1 MTNPDRNAHSLAKT
15 LARYPVSGRSWR
27 LVFFG
32 SGSDSPAL
40 EPYHDELGREEMRRL
55 AQQVAKINNRL
66 QELDAAQTELFLQ
79 ARDLYGRLADIAPKL
94 GHLEQQI
101 SEMRRAQQGVRDAPL
116 SSDPTAAAV
125 HASPTVTEEWIS
137 VRDAARIL
145 GVAPSTIRRYVARG
159 LLESRRLPTGRGL
172 RLLRSQVERLLI
184 APSDAVTPP
193 PSRTERGSC
202 QPQDVSRNSC
212 Q

>member
-1 MTNPDRNAHSLAKT
+1 MTNPDRNVHSLAKT

-32 SGSDSPAL
+32 PTSDSPAL

-55 AQQVAKINNRL
+55 AQQVARINNRL
-66 QELDAAQTELFLQ
+66 QELDAAQMELFLQ

-94 GHLEQQI
+94 AHLEQQI
-101 SEMRRAQQGVRDAPL
+101 SEIRHAHEGARDAPSAGDPP
-116 SSDPTAAAV
+116 SSLDQTTVAANAPAVTAD
-125 HASPTVTEEWIS
+125 EWIS

-184 APSDAVTPP
+184 AQPGTATPP
-193 PSRTERGSC
+193 SFPH
-202 QPQDVSRNSC
+202 
-212 Q
+212 

>member
-1 MTNPDRNAHSLAKT
+1 MTNLDRNAHPLAKT

-32 SGSDSPAL
+32 SGADSPAP

-55 AQQVAKINNRL
+55 TQQVARINHRL
-66 QELDAAQTELFLQ
+66 QELDAAQMELFLQ
-79 ARDLYGRLADIAPKL
+79 ARDLYGRLADLAPKL
-94 GHLEQQI
+94 SRLEQQI
-101 SEMRRAQQGVRDAPL
+101 SEIHRAQEGVQNGPPAGDQP
-116 SSDPTAAAV
+116 SPDQTAAAV
-125 HASPTVTEEWIS
+125 NAPPVVAEEWIS

-172 RLLRSQVERLLI
+172 RLSRSQVERLLI
-184 APSDAVTPP
+184 AQPDAATPSPF
-193 PSRTERGSC
+193 SG
-202 QPQDVSRNSC
+202 
-212 Q
+212 

>member
-1 MTNPDRNAHSLAKT
+1 MTNPDRNVHSLAKT

-32 SGSDSPAL
+32 SASNSPVL
-40 EPYHDELGREEMRRL
+40 EPYHDELGREEMHRL
-55 AQQVAKINNRL
+55 TQQVARINHRL
-66 QELDAAQTELFLQ
+66 QELDAAQMELFLQ

-94 GHLEQQI
+94 AHVEQQL
-101 SEMRRAQQGVRDAPL
+101 SEIRRAQEGIYNASFAGDPPPP
-116 SSDPTAAAV
+116 SDPTAAAV
-125 HASPTVTEEWIS
+125 NMPPPATEEWIS

-145 GVAPSTIRRYVARG
+145 GVAPSTIRRYIARG

-184 APSDAVTPP
+184 TQSDATTSL
-193 PSRTERGSC
+193 PS
-202 QPQDVSRNSC
+202 P
-212 Q
+212 

>member
-1 MTNPDRNAHSLAKT
+1 MTNLDRNALSLAKT

-32 SGSDSPAL
+32 SGSDSPAP

-55 AQQVAKINNRL
+55 TQQVARINHRL
-66 QELDAAQTELFLQ
+66 QELDAAQMELFLQ

-94 GHLEQQI
+94 SRLEQQI
-101 SEMRRAQQGVRDAPL
+101 NEIRRAQDSVL
-116 SSDPTAAAV
+116 SPGDPASPDQTAAAV
-125 HASPTVTEEWIS
+125 NAPPVIAEEWIS

-172 RLLRSQVERLLI
+172 RLSRSQVERLLI
-184 APSDAVTPP
+184 TQPDAATPSPF
-193 PSRTERGSC
+193 SG
-202 QPQDVSRNSC
+202 
-212 Q
+212 

>member
-1 MTNPDRNAHSLAKT
+1 MTNPDRNAHPLAKT

-32 SGSDSPAL
+32 SGSDSPAR

-66 QELDAAQTELFLQ
+66 QELDAAQMELFLQ
-79 ARDLYGRLADIAPKL
+79 ARDLYGRLADLAPKL
-94 GHLEQQI
+94 ARLEQQV
-101 SEMRRAQQGVRDAPL
+101 SEIHRAQGSGPGAPATGDAP
-116 SSDPTAAAV
+116 SPSDPMAAAAD
-125 HASPTVTEEWIS
+125 ASPAAVDEWIS

-145 GVAPSTIRRYVARG
+145 GVAPGTIRRYIARG
-159 LLESRRLPTGRGL
+159 FLESRRLPTGRGL

-184 APSDAVTPP
+184 AQPDAGTPP
-193 PSRTERGSC
+193 SLPS
-202 QPQDVSRNSC
+202 
-212 Q
+212 